1 MRRKLTELIFG
12 SCELINYELRTTNR
26 EPRTRNQPAG
36 LTLTEVVVASIL
48 LAIAIVPILK
58 ALTSAHVSTTIIE
71 QKTRS
76 LTLAQA
82 KLDEIKARSI
92 YNYTNSDNSFA
103 ENGTSLDGSYLCNV
117 ADDSGDP
124 LKKITVSVGYDLNGD
139 STLTA
144 DEIKVTL
151 ATYLARRW
159 TD

>member
-1 MRRKLTELIFG
+1 MCRKLTELIVG
-12 SCELINYELRTTNR
+12 SCELIDYEPRTTNH

-48 LAIAIVPILK
+48 LIIAIVPILR
-58 ALTSAHVSTTIIE
+58 ALTGAHVSTAVIE
-71 QKTRS
+71 RRTRS

-92 YNYTNSDNSFA
+92 YDYTNSDNSFV

-117 ADDSGDP
+117 ADDSGEP
-124 LKKITVSVGYDLNGD
+124 RKTITVSVGYDLNDD
-139 STLTA
+139 STLAA
-144 DEIKVTL
+144 DEIEVTL

-159 TD
+159 PD